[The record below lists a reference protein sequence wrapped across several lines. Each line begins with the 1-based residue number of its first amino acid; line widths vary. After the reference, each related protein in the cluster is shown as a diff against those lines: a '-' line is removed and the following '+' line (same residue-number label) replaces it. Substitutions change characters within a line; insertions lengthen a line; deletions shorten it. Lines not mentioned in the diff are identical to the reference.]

1 MLVKKSRMTTKYNTA
16 FIQIF
21 LLRIEFVVL
30 SAFLISCFIYL
41 FFYNKYWYFFNIIL
55 QLYPL
60 FLKLCLNIVGCCISF
75 ISNSKHVSNCLV
87 LISQL
92 CIYISHLCLWC
103 SSRVACHLLFTI
115 YNNIIITYLQFMHY
129 IS

>member
-75 ISNSKHVSNCLV
+75 ICNSKHVSNCLV

>member
-103 SSRVACHLLFTI
+103 SSRVACHLLFII

>member
-60 FLKLCLNIVGCCISF
+60 FLKLCLNIVCCCISF

-103 SSRVACHLLFTI
+103 SSRVACHLLFII
-115 YNNIIITYLQFMHY
+115 YNNIIITYLQFMYY